1 MNFGFFQTFVFA
13 FGSRAFLLTHSALSP
28 ISSLIFLSIVYGGW
42 RRHAKH
48 ITQKQHD
55 SSFLRGLGGMHTC
68 FSAGKAFWKRSLSL
82 KVRAAVKLH
91 PLHAR
96 RSFFL
101 NNDPFCIASKILPA
115 LSSPALAIASRNF
128 QVKK

>member
-1 MNFGFFQTFVFA
+1 
-13 FGSRAFLLTHSALSP
+13 
-28 ISSLIFLSIVYGGW
+28 LIFLSIVYGGW

-68 FSAGKAFWKRSLSL
+68 FSAGKAFWKRSL

-91 PLHAR
+91 PLHASEQGAR
-96 RSFFL
+96 EAFSSTM

-115 LSSPALAIASRNF
+115 VVACISNCFEEFSGQKVSCSHSD
-128 QVKK
+128 